1 MSEEDISQA
10 QKSASRTSFQRD
22 TAPLTHFE
30 VKFPWTEVSV
40 LPLPPVAHC
49 PRPTTVR
56 HHTRHSWLP
65 CTWAQVPPIPMVSVC
80 PCAWCCEVHHCGG
93 PAPTSTRT
101 SQGPPQ
107 GRLGCRLS
115 PTSLPSPPSPTF
127 TNCWSVL
134 GFYDLATLK
143 CYKNGVIYYRIFGL
157 NLSPQ
162 HSALKTIRLICF
174 VFL

>member
-1 MSEEDISQA
+1 MSEEDISQP

-65 CTWAQVPPIPMVSVC
+65 RTWAHVSPIPMVSVC
-80 PCAWCCEVHHCGG
+80 RMPGAVKFTTVDVLH
-93 PAPTSTRT
+93 PPP
-101 SQGPPQ
+101 QGPP
-107 GRLGCRLS
+107 RVLHRDALAVFYH
-115 PTSLPSPPSPTF
+115 PPPF
-127 TNCWSVL
+127 PPL
-134 GFYDLATLK
+134 H
-143 CYKNGVIYYRIFGL
+143 
-157 NLSPQ
+157 PQ
-162 HSALKTIRLICF
+162 HLQTADLSSVSKIWPL
-174 VFL
+174 